1 MYNKNMRR
9 SKWTF
14 LTLAIGS
21 IIAAPTVAASCLPD
35 GDKKQA
41 KIDELTLKIK
51 EKDKLIQKANDL
63 KAKFDALKK
72 EKDSINKQLQ
82 SAQKTVKEL
91 QKKDKDENPNNDIQI
106 TQLHETINNLK
117 SELKTKEA
125 ENATLN
131 NKIKKLEAEI
141 KELKDSDPDYEFI
154 DDPETDDDNDS
165 DTDENEIVDN
175 DKNNETKKTD
185 ATIDTSKF
193 IIDSPYKTAYVR
205 PPFGARFKLN
215 NHDINFTTIF
225 GHLDSPGSRSKKGYT
240 EGAISDKDEIFI
252 NKYQGVEKMGS
263 QEFSEFLALPNVMN
277 DFENISANSNI
288 IFGGDTNI
296 TAQNFALQDNF
307 TSNYFA
313 TITGLENS
321 QDPLGYY
328 TSIGITNPYS
338 QPYDKMFFKNVNKEQ
353 LKFLTTANT
362 PEKQFK
368 IDILNAFKDNILNE
382 KDKKITGYDSKKAGF
397 GPIRYGVSDH
407 APVFTDIETKFEL
420 KTNKAIEKY
429 AKGINTLR
437 IGHWNICNYGSNKM
451 PPFKYTS
458 IAKII
463 AAGGFDILGLTEV
476 NYGQVE
482 KVNEILNILNQ
493 ITGSQYKMVYQD
505 SSDASWAND
514 PVLHIFESQ
523 QEQVAIIYDSNIVT
537 PVAFDNGKIGHSYR
551 KIIPSYKEI
560 EQLKSLTEQE

>member
-1 MYNKNMRR
+1 MRR

-14 LTLAIGS
+14 LTLGITS
-21 IIAAPTVAASCLPD
+21 IIAASTVAASCLPD

-41 KIDELTLKIK
+41 KIDELTIKIK
-51 EKDKLIQKANDL
+51 EKDKLIQKANEL
-63 KAKFDALKK
+63 KAKFDALKR

-91 QKKDKDENPNNDIQI
+91 QKKNKDENPNNDIQI
-106 TQLHETINNLK
+106 AQLQETINSLK

-154 DDPETDDDNDS
+154 DDSETNDDNGSDNGS
-165 DTDENEIVDN
+165 DTDGNEIVDN
-175 DKNNETKKTD
+175 DKNNEPKKTD
-185 ATIDTSKF
+185 AIIDTSKF

-205 PPFGARFKLN
+205 PPFGAQFKLN

-225 GHLDSPGSRSKKGYT
+225 GHLDSPGSRSKKAYT

-328 TSIGITNPYS
+328 TSIGVRNPYS

-368 IDILNAFKDNILNE
+368 IDILNAFKDDILNE

-429 AKGINTLR
+429 AKGVNTLR
-437 IGHWNICNYGSNKM
+437 IGHWNICNYGSDKM

-476 NYGQVE
+476 NYEQVE

-514 PVLHIFESQ
+514 PVLNIFESQ
-523 QEQVAIIYDSNIVT
+523 QEQVAIIYDANIVT
-537 PVAFDNGKIGHSYR
+537 PVAFNNGKIGHSYR

-560 EQLKSLTEQE
+560 AQLKSLTEQE

>member
-1 MYNKNMRR
+1 MRR

-14 LTLAIGS
+14 LTLGITS
-21 IIAAPTVAASCLPD
+21 IIAASTVAASCLPD

-41 KIDELTLKIK
+41 KIDELTIKIK
-51 EKDKLIQKANDL
+51 EKDKLIQKANEL
-63 KAKFDALKK
+63 KAKFDALKR

-91 QKKDKDENPNNDIQI
+91 QKKNKDENPNNDIQI
-106 TQLHETINNLK
+106 AQLQETINSLK

-154 DDPETDDDNDS
+154 DDSETNDDNGSDNGS
-165 DTDENEIVDN
+165 DTDGNEIVDN
-175 DKNNETKKTD
+175 DKNNEPKKTD
-185 ATIDTSKF
+185 AIIDTSKF

-205 PPFGARFKLN
+205 PPFGAQFKLN

-225 GHLDSPGSRSKKGYT
+225 GHLDSPGSRSKKAYT
-240 EGAISDKDEIFI
+240 EGAISDKDEIFL

-321 QDPLGYY
+321 QDSLGYY
-328 TSIGITNPYS
+328 TSIGVRNPYS

-429 AKGINTLR
+429 VKGVNTLR
-437 IGHWNICNYGSNKM
+437 IGHWNICNYGSDKM

-476 NYGQVE
+476 NYDQVE

-514 PVLHIFESQ
+514 PVLNIFESQ
-523 QEQVAIIYDSNIVT
+523 QEQVAIIYDANIVT
-537 PVAFDNGKIGHSYR
+537 PVAFNNGKIGHSYR

-560 EQLKSLTEQE
+560 AQLKSLTEQE